1 MWRSPR
7 MSTIKERL
15 TEVIQ
20 QQPDDATFEEILR
33 ELAFERMVQKGL
45 KDAQTGDTISNDAMK
60 QRIEQWQG

>member
-1 MWRSPR
+1 

>member
-1 MWRSPR
+1 

-45 KDAQTGDTISNDAMK
+45 KDAQTGDTISNEAMK